1 MLEMDIPDNLLDFS
15 LRFSTEDGC
24 FDFLIQ
30 LRWPDG
36 FICPKC
42 GSKLWHHLKTRKR
55 VIECAN
61 K

>member
-1 MLEMDIPDNLLDFS
+1 MDIPDNLLDFS

-42 GSKLWHHLKTRKR
+42 GSKL
-55 VIECAN
+55 
-61 K
+61 